1 VLDRADAIE
10 RQIYGVPACGRIG
23 PAIKGY
29 FVARMARVDDLDADD
44 ACASLGTINPVT
56 T

>member
-1 VLDRADAIE
+1 VLDRADAM
-10 RQIYGVPACGRIG
+10 IYGAPACGRIG